1 VVSGESCDNG
11 LKKERRINV
20 MKFRNSLKNV
30 FKFIFCPTLATI
42 HSPLCHY
49 SLPLAAFILA
59 ASFMSAQ
66 SAFAYLSISAQTD
79 RTELTITENLYLT
92 VTVSANSGSAPE
104 PTIPPMSSFNAY
116 SSGRSQSIS
125 IVNGKI
131 TTSVSFTYILTP
143 RFVGRQTIPA
153 ISVYNGREK
162 AMTPEIEINV
172 TKSAPVKPPAAQSR
186 PQQPARQNAAD
197 GAARQTAAKADIPI
211 FLKAETD
218 RKTAYPGQQIN
229 LIVRFYTAIPL
240 TSNPQ
245 YLPPAYKNLIF
256 EDLPPVRNGE
266 IAIKGIRYS
275 YSEIKTALFGL
286 SPGPASVSPA
296 SVIAQ
301 VQSDEQIDPFDPNFF
316 QKFFSMNGAQG
327 ATKEFRTSNLT
338 LNILPLPEG
347 APASFTGA
355 TGKYTISSELDRKQT
370 RQGEAVNLSVTVS
383 GNGSLKTI
391 TAPKL
396 SNLTNFKV
404 FDTLSS
410 LSISKSNDIIS
421 GKKVFTTVI
430 VPRSEGH
437 IRIPPVKFSF
447 FDPEAQAYREIET
460 APLELKVE
468 KGDADAKNFNFT
480 QPGAQAV
487 SATGS
492 DIRYVSDKASA
503 PLYANAARALGGV
516 AWQVHILP
524 AAALLLCLWFS
535 NIQAFRLRNPQLFRF
550 KGARAA
556 ADKDINRAEAE
567 LKAGRLKEA
576 VSVLYDS
583 FMEYLSGKT
592 GKKVSALTTRQA
604 GELIMERFPHT
615 DGYYLEEIRSF
626 WEQLEMVHFSPSS
639 LTAQNAKDLITTYTV
654 LIEMLEKE
662 FKKK

>member
-1 VVSGESCDNG
+1 
-11 LKKERRINV
+11 
-20 MKFRNSLKNV
+20 MKFPNSLKNV
-30 FKFIFCPTLATI
+30 FKFVRCSARCLLFPIR
-42 HSPLCHY
+42 Y
-49 SLPLAAFILA
+49 SLFTAFIIFA
-59 ASFMSAQ
+59 ASLMAAQ
-66 SAFAYLSISAQTD
+66 SALASLSISAQTD
-79 RTELTITENLYLT
+79 RTELEITENLYLT
-92 VTVSANSGSAPE
+92 VTISADSGSVPE
-104 PTIPPMSSFNAY
+104 PALPPMSNFNAY

-125 IVNGKI
+125 IINGKI
-131 TTSVSFTYILTP
+131 TTSAAFTYILTP
-143 RFVGRQTIPA
+143 RFIGKQTIPA
-153 ISVYNGREK
+153 ISVFNGREK
-162 AMTPEIEINV
+162 AMTPEIEIIV
-172 TKSAPVKPPAAQSR
+172 TKS
-186 PQQPARQNAAD
+186 
-197 GAARQTAAKADIPI
+197 GAARQTNAAQGQQQPAQQSSAARAGRQAAAKAGSPI

-229 LIVRFYTAIPL
+229 LVIRFFTAVPL

-266 IAIKGIRYS
+266 IAIKGTRYS

-316 QKFFSMNGAQG
+316 QKFFSINGTQG
-327 ATKEFRTSNLT
+327 ATKEFKTENLA

-355 TGKYTISSELDRKQT
+355 AGKYTISSELDRRQT

-396 SNLTNFKV
+396 PELPDFKV
-404 FDTLSS
+404 FDTMSS
-410 LSISKSNDIIS
+410 LDIDKHDDIIG

-430 VPRSEGH
+430 VPRSEGST
-437 IRIPPVKFSF
+437 RIPPVKFSF
-447 FDPEAQAYREIET
+447 FDPEARAYREIET

-468 KGDADAKNFNFT
+468 KGDGDAKSFNFT

-492 DIRYVSDKASA
+492 DIRYVSDKANA
-503 PLYANAARALGGV
+503 PSYARAVRALAGV
-516 AWQVHILP
+516 AWQVHLLP
-524 AAALLLCLWFS
+524 AAAFLLCLWLS
-535 NIQAFRLRNPQLFRF
+535 SIQAFRLRNPQLFRF

-556 ADKDINRAEAE
+556 AGKDINQAETE
-567 LKAGRLKEA
+567 LKAGRLKKA

-583 FMEYLSGKT
+583 FMEYLSDKT

-604 GELIMERFPHT
+604 GELIMERFPRT

-626 WEQLEMVHFSPSS
+626 WEQLEMFHFSPSS
-639 LTAQNAKDLITTYTV
+639 LTAQNAKDLITKYTV

-662 FKKK
+662 FKKKSQKIR